1 MSDAKAQGSSAAV
14 VDFLYAALQADP
26 RFANFLPADQDDVTL
41 ELQSFLEDAFDESFP
56 EFDVLELGPPTVL
69 LDVLAEGLVRS
80 TSPGTALV
88 VAASLLRT
96 ELRRDKRVQQFL
108 QDVRH
113 AAGTDEDP
121 GLELPDA
128 GSGEEIHTASLERF
142 VMSEEQA
149 LEVQTAWRAYVDS
162 FSDPDAAADALFT
175 AFYEAAPS
183 LQHLFKTARNTMS
196 GRFLSGIEQIIT
208 AMPGGQE
215 TKSVVELIGF
225 RHLDLEVSSPRVA
238 VFREAIL
245 ELLQGELGDGLS
257 SLAYDGLRRMLNYAG
272 GGFIFMRDTF
282 AERLNILAVSWAIA
296 SGGEV
301 PEFEDM
307 HSGEE
312 GSMAASETK
321 EVKEVK
327 DSDATPKTNL
337 NMGQQSVPTTFNEMF
352 CFNAAVMGLSD
363 REWMFEVLDSF
374 DVIVKSIANT
384 FRLQEECDV
393 ISLRFAKLPG
403 EIHLGEFKA
412 VMLASLRSLVP
423 KDWDTKH
430 EVAWDWLWE
439 NVQRILVKEIGVPS
453 RRERLVSRYVG
464 SLEQETRELL
474 SGKVYSR
481 FFATAPEGQDFFK
494 QSSSR
499 LLFIVERVLE
509 LTLDMYRNPH
519 GMVDDISA
527 LGLRHV
533 GYGIPTHFFNPF
545 VAAVLDGLREITED
559 EKLCEA
565 FGWSLGLIARM
576 LVRTITEG
584 STLVMKAINHNSPKQ
599 IRKALSTAPRNQRAM
614 WVLKVTVGT
623 QSISPLLWA
632 IQSGSMEAAKA
643 IMRDLL
649 TIRADRDHYYYG
661 VDELFERHPDIV
673 QVITAEA
680 PELLEVM
687 LDKLVWRS
695 RVVIGGMRRANIF
708 LKHLLI
714 DPDGNFADAMSWIC
728 KMQDPVIV
736 THDVLEKLT
745 DLVWSNVIYRPF
757 LLSKVWL
764 LFTLVVFLFSQAI
777 LKNWQTEGDDWS
789 LRLSTFLCRC
799 FVYFA
804 GMLELVYTR
813 GKVAC
818 KAIKTGDITRVFQIP
833 VPTKYV
839 SDWQEGVSVLLT
851 LILIG
856 MYMVEPIMFC
866 LDNYEGDFQG
876 AGLFTQNCPAA
887 RDVHDLYALL
897 SMLAMF
903 CYFALLVDFS
913 ALFVRSSTFVM
924 IAGRV
929 APNLVLALCAG
940 AYLVVVFGTAVTVST
955 KNEDFRTIP
964 RAVLSL
970 FQMTVG
976 MYPGDKYY
984 AVLTDRWLLVMCM
997 GLIIL
1002 VVIFLFNVLIAMLIG
1017 SYSEVHGTVI
1027 GLARLNRMAII
1038 VDSMPGVRQKTF
1050 AKFIEGLKLD
1060 ERMEF
1065 NEGDVGLAGGIDFVE
1080 PAYVHPTYEDLICRF
1095 GGSTSPKMPWPED
1108 EEEATGSVCERLDD
1122 LTKIFKKAMK
1132 RIYLQHKHGKSE
1144 SSITSS
1150 EASGSFN
1157 SSGVSSRSD

>member
-1 MSDAKAQGSSAAV
+1 MSEAEEDSSEYAEESEEEDPSTGPDSEDLESEPDDEEMEVLKKYLSVNDKSLDDLELPPKVVKSTVRAWDSFVGVFERKESAA
-14 VDFLYAALQADP
+14 DAIYGAFFDAAPNLQGMFRAP
-26 RFANFLPADQDDVTL
+26 RATMGLRILTGITSFVHAAHDATLLRRQVEAVAFNHLDLDVTAPRV
-41 ELQSFLEDAFDESFP
+41 EIFREATMEVFD
-56 EFDVLELGPPTVL
+56 LELG
-69 LDVLAEGLVRS
+69 
-80 TSPGTALV
+80 
-88 VAASLLRT
+88 
-96 ELRRDKRVQQFL
+96 
-108 QDVRH
+108 
-113 AAGTDEDP
+113 
-121 GLELPDA
+121 
-128 GSGEEIHTASLERF
+128 
-142 VMSEEQA
+142 
-149 LEVQTAWRAYVDS
+149 
-162 FSDPDAAADALFT
+162 ALFGT
-175 AFYEAAPS
+175 R
-183 LQHLFKTARNTMS
+183 ARM
-196 GRFLSGIEQIIT
+196 
-208 AMPGGQE
+208 
-215 TKSVVELIGF
+215 
-225 RHLDLEVSSPRVA
+225 
-238 VFREAIL
+238 
-245 ELLQGELGDGLS
+245 GLS
-257 SLAYDGLRRMLNYAG
+257 SIMTYAG
-272 GGFIFMRDTF
+272 GAYIFCRKEYAGRIRLLLRSWNTAAKKGDDVDQIEDLDSKSDEEEEEEEV
-282 AERLNILAVSWAIA
+282 AQERVEVDPTKSQE
-296 SGGEV
+296 GGKN
-301 PEFEDM
+301 
-307 HSGEE
+307 SQL
-312 GSMAASETK
+312 K
-321 EVKEVK
+321 
-327 DSDATPKTNL
+327 
-337 NMGQQSVPTTFNEMF
+337 VPTTFDEMF
-352 CFNAAVMGLSD
+352 LFNAAVMGYSNST
-363 REWMFEVLDSF
+363 WMKFILEYF
-374 DVIVKSIANT
+374 DPIVTNVANSY
-384 FRLQEECDV
+384 RLQEACDV
-393 ISLRFAKLPG
+393 LSLNLAKCKG
-403 EIHLGEFKA
+403 EINLPEFKA

-423 KDWDTKH
+423 KEWNSQH
-430 EVAWDWLWE
+430 EVAWNWLWE
-439 NVQRILVKEIGVPS
+439 NV
-453 RRERLVSRYVG
+453 ERLLTKQLGKPRAQQKA
-464 SLEQETRELL
+464 LERFVVNL
-474 SGKVYSR
+474 SQDALTGYCRDVYKR
-481 FFATAPEGQDFFK
+481 FFQLAPSGQDFFK

-976 MYPGDKYY
+976 MYPRDKYY